1 MLDPNENFRHL
12 MDCMIDNDCMPKY
25 PTDGICLATDD
36 QALQSITDIEQ
47 LKGDWWVLKGQNCGQ
62 DETVENGWYGGEDW
76 CPCQHGRFVK
86 VDDGS
91 WINNT
96 TFCAGKDSVCT
107 SDLIVTIPKLELIAP
122 GVVRH
127 DYPEGEAPMLPQVED
142 WKFVAV
148 PDPDWALVIWCG
160 YNPVLHYNGGFVV
173 SRHRSLDYLTEEV
186 ELQLRE
192 ATAKFGMDYDGLC
205 VSDNTNCPE

>member
-1 MLDPNENFRHL
+1 M
-12 MDCMIDNDCMPKY
+12 
-25 PTDGICLATDD
+25 
-36 QALQSITDIEQ
+36 
-47 LKGDWWVLKGQNCGQ
+47 
-62 DETVENGWYGGEDW
+62 
-76 CPCQHGRFVK
+76 
-86 VDDGS
+86 
-91 WINNT
+91 
-96 TFCAGKDSVCT
+96 
-107 SDLIVTIPKLELIAP
+107 TIPKLELIAP